1 MESVENLKLNVSN
14 IKSVLTTSNKNLK
27 QLQIKKTSI
36 LRKQIQGEKRF
47 EREKKIETPRIPG
60 SELAKGIVRK
70 IASPVMGVFDRIM
83 GFFSAI
89 LLGFVV
95 NNLPK
100 IIAELTPIFETMKPI
115 YEGFMKGLGFV
126 INGIGFLYNSVA
138 PLFFNENEA
147 RNNIKTAEDTLKLI
161 DKDLDEG
168 FELSKDNDNTE
179 SETTQTQEVNNYTDP
194 STPVIQQ
201 QTQVKPEI
209 QKRNTGGLVNKR
221 QNANLPP
228 RRNNYENAKTNP
240 LRLFGKVTEQNS
252 ENVNLFE
259 KNNDK
264 LEEIAKLLKS
274 SERKK
279 SITTNDNK
287 PATDNK
293 VVISDGKI
301 TGQIVGRVGHSG
313 YTIPEG
319 PEGSHIHIETGR
331 GEGGAGGEIPSSVL
345 SNIIVGGKPLS
356 DWPQTSTIGDGR
368 GHRGLDYGIPKG
380 TPITLKG
387 GLKLVDYDTVR
398 DPSGYG
404 NNIVIVDKYGNY
416 YLIAHLSSGP
426 EKSKDGEGGQ
436 LNNSITSRQIIPLS
450 DEIKKQIII
459 VPVEKLVPIE
469 TPVPVTGNS
478 TKVYR
483 PGGGKD
489 YGGRPLNPWQTR
501 GPQ

>member
-60 SELAKGIVRK
+60 SEFAKGIVRK

-126 INGIGFLYNSVA
+126 INGIGFLYNSVS

-168 FELSKDNDNTE
+168 FELPKDNGSTE
-179 SETTQTQEVNNYTDP
+179 YEVTQTQETNNYTDP

-228 RRNNYENAKTNP
+228 RRNNYENEKTNP
-240 LRLFGKVTEQNS
+240 LRLFGKVTKQNT

-264 LEEIAKLLKS
+264 FEEIAELLKAA
-274 SERKK
+274 ERKK
-279 SITTNDNK
+279 STTATKDEK
-287 PATDNK
+287 PTINNK

-301 TGQIVGRVGHSG
+301 TGQIVGRVGHTG
-313 YTIPEG
+313 RTIPEG
-319 PEGSHIHIETGR
+319 PEGSHIHIETGK

-356 DWPQTSTIGDGR
+356 DWPQTSTMGDGR
-368 GHRGLDYGIPKG
+368 GHLGLDYGIPEG

-398 DPSGYG
+398 DPHGYG
-404 NNIVIVDKYGNY
+404 NNIVIVDKYGNH

-436 LNNSITSRQIIPLS
+436 LNSSITPRQIIPLG
-450 DEIKKQIII
+450 DDLNKKIII

-469 TPVPVTGNS
+469 TPVSVTGNS
-478 TKVYR
+478 AKPIYR
-483 PGGGKD
+483 PGGGK
-489 YGGRPLNPWQTR
+489 GGGQRYNPWG

>member
-60 SELAKGIVRK
+60 SEFAKGIVRK

-115 YEGFMKGLGFV
+115 YEGFMKG
-126 INGIGFLYNSVA
+126 IGFLYNSVS

-168 FELSKDNDNTE
+168 FELPKDNGNTE
-179 SETTQTQEVNNYTDP
+179 SEVTQTQETNNYTDP

-228 RRNNYENAKTNP
+228 RRNNYENEKTNP
-240 LRLFGKVTEQNS
+240 LRLFGKVTKQNT

-264 LEEIAKLLKS
+264 FEEIAELLKAA
-274 SERKK
+274 ERKK
-279 SITTNDNK
+279 STTATKDEK
-287 PATDNK
+287 PTINNK

-301 TGQIVGRVGHSG
+301 TGQIVGRVGHTG
-313 YTIPEG
+313 RTIPEG
-319 PEGSHIHIETGR
+319 PEGSHIHIETGK

-356 DWPQTSTIGDGR
+356 DWPQTSTMGDGR
-368 GHRGLDYGIPKG
+368 GHLGLDYGIPEG

-398 DPSGYG
+398 DPHGYG
-404 NNIVIVDKYGNY
+404 NNIVIVDKYGNH

-436 LNNSITSRQIIPLS
+436 LNSSITPRQIIPLG
-450 DEIKKQIII
+450 DDLNKKIII

-469 TPVPVTGNS
+469 TPVSVTGNS
-478 TKVYR
+478 AKPIYR
-483 PGGGKD
+483 PGGGK
-489 YGGRPLNPWQTR
+489 GGGQRYNPWG